1 MQGDVSGHC
10 AVVQVTGNGSLD
22 LAGSSGGGEKEL
34 DARSIL
40 EEG

>member
-10 AVVQVTGNGSLD
+10 AMVQVRGNGSLD
-22 LAGSSGGGEKEL
+22 LAGSSGGGGKGL
-34 DARSIL
+34 DSRSIL

>member
-10 AVVQVTGNGSLD
+10 AMVPGTGNGSLD
-22 LAGSSGGGEKEL
+22 LAGSSGGGEKGL
-34 DARSIL
+34 DARSVL

>member
-10 AVVQVTGNGSLD
+10 ATVPGTGSLD
-22 LAGSSGGGEKEL
+22 LAGSSGGGEKGL